1 MSTEDFAK
9 FIATHVALLF
19 LIGMSAMLLTTAILW
34 RLLER
39 YGDAWW
45 QFVVRCSKRA
55 VRLTMGF
62 LPARKRL
69 SGWRTIRFIQKNYL
83 GIHAALGFSIV
94 FLALIGFFEF
104 ADEIDEQESL
114 ARFDAALALSL
125 SETLQ
130 AQTYRF
136 FAVVTH
142 FADTVTLTA
151 LGAGVALILLWRK
164 QHLLLGAWLLALI
177 GNALLTHSLKAVF
190 ERTRPLHDH
199 GFAVADG
206 WSFPSGHSSGAL
218 VAYGMLAY
226 LAIRNSDRLWHLP
239 ILLCTIAIIQL
250 VGGSRIILQVHYFS
264 DVVAG
269 FCSGAA
275 WLAICIAGTEIARQH
290 RRY

>member
-1 MSTEDFAK
+1 MSSEAFAK
-9 FIATHVALLF
+9 FIAAHIGLLF
-19 LIGMSAMLLTTAILW
+19 SFGVMVLLLATSIAW

-39 YGDAWW
+39 HGEAWW
-45 QFVVRCSKRA
+45 RFVARCS
-55 VRLTMGF
+55 RLIARLGIAF
-62 LPARKRL
+62 LPQRKRL
-69 SGWRTIRFIQKNYL
+69 SGWRTIRFIQRNYL
-83 GIHAALGFSIV
+83 SVHACAGFFAIL
-94 FLALIGFFEF
+94 LALVGFVEF
-104 ADEIDEQESL
+104 ADEIDEQETLS
-114 ARFDAALALSL
+114 RFDAALAAALG
-125 SETLQ
+125 ETLQ

-142 FADTVTLTA
+142 FADTATLTA
-151 LGAGVALILLWRK
+151 LGAVVAMLLLWRK
-164 QHLLLGAWLLALI
+164 QYLLLSAWLLALI
-177 GNALLTHSLKAVF
+177 GNSLLNHSLKAVF
-190 ERTRPLHDH
+190 ARTRPLYEH

-226 LAIRNSDRLWHLP
+226 FAIRHTGRVWHLP
-239 ILLCTIAIIQL
+239 ILLGAIAIIQL

-275 WLAICIAGTEIARQH
+275 WLAICIAGTEIAQRH